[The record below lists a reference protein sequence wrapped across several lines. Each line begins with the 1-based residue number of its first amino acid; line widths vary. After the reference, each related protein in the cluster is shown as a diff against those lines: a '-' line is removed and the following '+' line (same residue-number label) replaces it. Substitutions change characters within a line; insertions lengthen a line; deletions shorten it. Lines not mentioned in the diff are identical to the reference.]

1 MKKIAAK
8 SVTEGHPDKVCDQL
22 SDSLLDAYLEKD
34 PNAKVALECMIS
46 KNLLLVSGEVS
57 SKETIN
63 YEEVIR
69 EKLLKIGYDDVNKGF
84 DAKKCMIEVN
94 VRTQSPDISIG
105 IKKDNGQI
113 GAGDQGTVYGYATSE
128 TPDLVPMPIYLANK
142 LAKVIN
148 NYRHENKLPYLRPDE
163 KTQVVILYD
172 KNDTPIGIDSIT
184 LSVQHDPLV
193 SEAQLRD
200 DLFKMVIQR
209 NINQLLLKNTKIL
222 INLTGRFVIGGPEA
236 DTGVTGRKLLVD
248 TYGCGFPHGCGAFS
262 GKDPTKVDRSA
273 AYMARFVAKNIVASK
288 LAAKCL
294 ISLTYVIGLEK
305 PVNIS
310 LNTFGTEKISLG
322 LLREFICRIFD
333 FSPREIISVLHL
345 KQPIYSSTAVYGH
358 FKDGYNYPWESTKI
372 AELLKILIKVD
383 RI

>member
-1 MKKIAAK
+1 MFLLSFL
-8 SVTEGHPDKVCDQL
+8 SVNQ
-22 SDSLLDAYLEKD
+22 
-34 PNAKVALECMIS
+34 
-46 KNLLLVSGEVS
+46 
-57 SKETIN
+57 
-63 YEEVIR
+63 VIFQ
-69 EKLLKIGYDDVNKGF
+69 KLLKIGYDNVNKGF
-84 DAKKCMIEVN
+84 DARKCIIEVN
-94 VRTQSPDISIG
+94 VRKQSPDISIG
-105 IKKDNGQI
+105 VKKDNGQI

-128 TPDLVPMPIYLANK
+128 TPNFIPMPIYLANK
-142 LAKVIN
+142 LTKVIDD
-148 NYRHENKLPYLRPDE
+148 YRHRNELPYLRPDG

-172 KNDTPIGIDSIT
+172 KNNVPIGIDSIT
-184 LSVQHDPLV
+184 LSVQHNPLV
-193 SEAQLRD
+193 SEDQLRD
-200 DLFKMVIQR
+200 DLFNMVIKR
-209 NINQLLLKNTKIL
+209 NIAHSLLKNIKIL
-222 INLTGRFVIGGPEA
+222 INPTGRFVIGGPEA
-236 DTGVTGRKLLVD
+236 DTGVTGRKLFVD
-248 TYGCGFPHGCGAFS
+248 TYGCGAFS

-273 AYMARFVAKNIVASK
+273 AYMARFVARNIVSSK

-372 AELLKILIKVD
+372 AELLKMLIKVD

>member
-1 MKKIAAK
+1 MFLLSFL
-8 SVTEGHPDKVCDQL
+8 SVNQ
-22 SDSLLDAYLEKD
+22 
-34 PNAKVALECMIS
+34 
-46 KNLLLVSGEVS
+46 
-57 SKETIN
+57 
-63 YEEVIR
+63 VIFQ
-69 EKLLKIGYDDVNKGF
+69 KLLKIGYDNVNKGF
-84 DAKKCMIEVN
+84 DARKCIIEVN
-94 VRTQSPDISIG
+94 VRKQSPDISIG
-105 IKKDNGQI
+105 VKKDNGQI

-128 TPDLVPMPIYLANK
+128 TPNFIPMPIYLANK
-142 LAKVIN
+142 LAKVIDD
-148 NYRHENKLPYLRPDE
+148 YRHRNELPYLRPDG

-172 KNDTPIGIDSIT
+172 KNNVPIGIDSIT
-184 LSVQHDPLV
+184 LSVQHNPLV
-193 SEAQLRD
+193 SEDQLRD
-200 DLFKMVIQR
+200 DLFNMVIKR
-209 NINQLLLKNTKIL
+209 NIAHSLLKNTKIL
-222 INLTGRFVIGGPEA
+222 INPTGRFVIGGPEA
-236 DTGVTGRKLLVD
+236 DTGVTGRKLFVD
-248 TYGCGFPHGCGAFS
+248 TYGCGAFS

-273 AYMARFVAKNIVASK
+273 AYMARFVARNIVASK

-372 AELLKILIKVD
+372 AELLKMLIKVD